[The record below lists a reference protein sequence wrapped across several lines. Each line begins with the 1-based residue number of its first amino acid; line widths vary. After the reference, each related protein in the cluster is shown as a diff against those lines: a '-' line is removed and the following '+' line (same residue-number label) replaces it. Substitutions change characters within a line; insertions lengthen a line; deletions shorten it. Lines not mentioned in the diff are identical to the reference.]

1 MSEKLEGLAIVDYSL
16 TETKLAN
23 AFTQKVTN
31 AYTTANLSYAKAN
44 TALVS
49 TGGNVTG
56 NLVFTTGRLGLGG
69 QPNTILHVQGTTTL
83 QEVIEKINVSATAL
97 SANLNFN
104 VLDQPILY
112 LTTNSTANATVNF
125 RGNSTIAMDTLLR
138 TGQSITVSLFIT
150 NSGVAYKANVVQVDG
165 VTQVAKWA
173 GGAEPINGNAF
184 CVDLYSY
191 TIVKTANATFTVFA
205 SQQKYG

>member
-23 AFTQKVTN
+23 TFTQKVTN
-31 AYTTANLSYAKAN
+31 AYTTANLVY

-69 QPNTILHVQGTTTL
+69 QPNTLLHVQGTTTL

-112 LTTNSTANATVNF
+112 LTTNATANATVNF

-138 TGQSITVSLFIT
+138 TGQSITVSLLVT
-150 NSGVAYKANVVQVDG
+150 NSSVAYKANVVQVDG
-165 VTQVAKWA
+165 VTQIPKWA
-173 GGAEPINGNAF
+173 GGAEPINGNINNI
-184 CVDLYSY
+184 DLYSY
-191 TIVKTANATFTVFA
+191 TIVKTANATFTIFA

>member
-31 AYTTANLSYAKAN
+31 AYTSANLAYARAN
-44 TALVS
+44 TGVLS
-49 TGGNVTG
+49 TGGNITG
-56 NLVFTTGRLGLGG
+56 DMVFTTGRLGLGG

-125 RGNSTIAMDTLLR
+125 RGNSTIAMDTLLT
-138 TGQSITVSLFIT
+138 TGQSITVTLMIT
-150 NSGVAYKANVVQVDG
+150 NGLTPYKAVD
-165 VTQVAKWA
+165 VTVDEVNQLPKWA
-173 GGAEPINGNAF
+173 GGSPPPVGNLLSI
-184 CVDLYSY
+184 DLYTY
-191 TIVKTANATFTVFA
+191 TIIKTAAATFTVLA
-205 SQQKYG
+205 SQQKYA